1 MPDVVRTAIIGFV
14 SGLAGAMLVLWV
26 TSPDKS
32 PGQPNAQDDAG
43 QAELYTPVPVDD
55 PVPDE
60 LPVFDAIEQTN
71 EVLENDAPEPQAAVA
86 EETVSQ
92 VEVDRYANYARKQ
105 QEQIATKLREAG
117 WSEAEIAGLEE
128 MQQAAGLEMEQRVHE
143 QMRFMAENNPQILS
157 MLGQSSILAEQMGE
171 DRYEQYREALGR
183 PTSVP
188 VRNVIKGS
196 AAEIAGLQP
205 GDKIRRYG
213 TKRVYDEQDVM
224 YESIQG
230 KYGETITI
238 EVDRDG
244 MIFHA
249 TVPRGPLGTS
259 SYGRRIE

>member
-26 TSPDKS
+26 MGPDES
-32 PGQPNAQDDAG
+32 PGQPNTQDDTG
-43 QAELYTPVPVDD
+43 QAELHTPAVPVAD

-60 LPVFDAIEQTN
+60 LPRFDAIEQTN
-71 EVLENDAPEPQAAVA
+71 EVLANNAPEPQPAVA
-86 EETVSQ
+86 EETLSK
-92 VEVDRYANYARKQ
+92 EDRYANYARKQ

-117 WSEAEIAGLEE
+117 WSEAEIAGLDE
-128 MQQAAGLEMEQRVHE
+128 MQQAAGLEMEERMHK
-143 QMRFMAENNPQILS
+143 QMRVMAENNPQMLS

-213 TKRVYDEQDVM
+213 TKRVYDEQDVI

-230 KYGETITI
+230 KYGESITI

-259 SYGRRIE
+259 SYGRRID